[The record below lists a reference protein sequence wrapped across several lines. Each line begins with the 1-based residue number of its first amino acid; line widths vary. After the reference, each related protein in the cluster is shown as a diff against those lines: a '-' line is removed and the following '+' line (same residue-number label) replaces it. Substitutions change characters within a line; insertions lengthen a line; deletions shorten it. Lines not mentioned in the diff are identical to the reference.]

1 MSNGMYVSMNG
12 AAARLEQLDSLS
24 DNLANVET
32 PGFKASRPAFEAF
45 LANGAPHDARQ
56 VHPAAVATA
65 FDMRPGQV
73 VRTNEPLD
81 LLPEGNAFF
90 QVKTTD
96 GVAYTR
102 DGRMHVAPDGT
113 LMTAIGHPL
122 LDRDGNI
129 IVAPP
134 DSKVTIDTNGLV
146 HAGDLRLG
154 ELALHQLDGRIDRVG
169 PGLLRP
175 QDGGTAV
182 QVAPQIRIGEL
193 ETSNASALETTVQL
207 ITAQR
212 SFESSMQ
219 AVQTYKQ
226 MDDTANQ
233 LGRVR

>member
-1 MSNGMYVSMNG
+1 MNG

-45 LANGAPHDARQ
+45 LANGAGPDARQ

-65 FDMRPGQV
+65 FDLRPGAV
-73 VRTNEPLD
+73 VKTNEPLD

-90 QVKTTD
+90 QVKTAD

-113 LMTAIGHPL
+113 LMASGHPV
-122 LDRDGNI
+122 LDRDGNMM
-129 IVAPP
+129 VAPP
-134 DSKVTIDTNGLV
+134 DVKVTVDPNGLV
-146 HAGDLRLG
+146 RAGDLRLG
-154 ELALHQLDGRIDRVG
+154 ELSTYQLDGRIDRVG

-175 QDGGTAV
+175 NGGGTAV
-182 QVAPQIRIGEL
+182 QVAPQVRIGEM
-193 ETSNASALETTVQL
+193 ETSNASALETAVQL